1 MPVLAATARIEQKKK
16 KGPCKIMKKLLIVL
30 LALMTCALLF
40 ACVKEAPD
48 TDTTAP
54 SEEGTPAPTETPT
67 ETPTEPDAEETTE
80 AAEETTEEV
89 TEPEPSP
96 VVLYQLVPEK
106 NSLMQSYVIKTA
118 HGKLIVIDGGIDG
131 EGLNRDPY
139 MPPRSAPLRV
149 WPTANTLRWRLG
161 SSPTLTRITST
172 SCPR

>member
-1 MPVLAATARIEQKKK
+1 
-16 KGPCKIMKKLLIVL
+16 MKKLLIVL

-89 TEPEPSP
+89 TEPSP

-118 HGKLIVIDGGIDG
+118 NGKLIVIDGGIDG
-131 EGLNRDPY
+131 EGKVVTEGGQILIGGNDSY
-139 MPPRSAPLRV
+139 VAMCH
-149 WPTANTLRWRLG
+149 
-161 SSPTLTRITST
+161 
-172 SCPR
+172 SCWKNAIKNQ